1 MRWWR
6 RPKTPRAITEKI
18 NADINEALR
27 HPELQDRLKKLSAE
41 VVGGS
46 VDATA
51 KYLREEVDRW
61 NAVIKAAK
69 IKLQ

>member
-1 MRWWR
+1 MRMVAP
-6 RPKTPRAITEKI
+6 PKTPKAITEKI

-27 HPELQDRLKKLSAE
+27 QPELQDRLKKLSAE

-46 VDATA
+46 TGATA

-69 IKLQ
+69 IKTQ